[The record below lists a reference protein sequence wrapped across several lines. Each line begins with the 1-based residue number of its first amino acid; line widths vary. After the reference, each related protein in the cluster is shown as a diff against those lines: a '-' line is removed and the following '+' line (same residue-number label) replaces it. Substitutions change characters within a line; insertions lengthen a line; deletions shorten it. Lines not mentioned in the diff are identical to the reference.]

1 MGEKHAQHIPS
12 WSLSNCALIAQL
24 FPTFYRTSDRLISK
38 VTIGD
43 LVKLGFQY
51 ADAAVDQGPN
61 EKMWVQIE
69 QIDCH
74 SHGNFVGS
82 LKNSSFAFDDLFYG
96 DTISFSAENICN
108 TTFDYQEAESI
119 QPDD

>member
-12 WSLSNCALIAQL
+12 WSLSNCALLAQL
-24 FPTFYRTSDRLISK
+24 FSTFYRTPDRLISK

-69 QIDCH
+69 QFDG
-74 SHGNFVGS
+74 HGNFVGS
-82 LKNSSFAFDDLFYG
+82 LTNQSFAFDDLYFG
-96 DTISFSAENICN
+96 DMITFRTENICN
-108 TTFDYQEAESI
+108 TTYDHQEVENTS
-119 QPDD
+119 PDA

>member
-24 FPTFYRTSDRLISK
+24 FPTFYRPSDRLISK
-38 VTIGD
+38 VKIGD
-43 LVKLGFQY
+43 LVRLGFQY
-51 ADAAVDQGPN
+51 SDAPVDQGPN
-61 EKMWVQIE
+61 EKMWVEIE
-69 QIDCH
+69 QIDG
-74 SHGNFVGS
+74 HGNFVGC
-82 LKNSSFAFDDLFYG
+82 LMNQSFAFDDLFYG

-119 QPDD
+119 PPDA

>member
-24 FPTFYRTSDRLISK
+24 FPTFYRPSDRLISK

-61 EKMWVQIE
+61 EKMWVEIE
-69 QIDCH
+69 QIDG
-74 SHGNFVGS
+74 HGNFVGR
-82 LKNSSFAFDDLFYG
+82 LDNQPFAFDDLYYG
-96 DTISFSAENICN
+96 DMIAFRTENICN
-108 TTFDYQEAESI
+108 TTFDYQEADSI
-119 QPDD
+119 RPDD